1 MRTTILLMLAILNC
15 RAIWADDVEIDVK
28 SGLWA
33 ITRSVEV
40 KSGMSAAEKAAQAD
54 VQKTALGAGA
64 GLVALLD
71 KPMVTKECYGQ
82 GQVSGWAYPQG
93 QMKMAMNSC
102 KRVKVKSTTST
113 REIRYD
119 CPNSGKPVSF
129 TYLFTASSTEAW
141 TASEETVGVDVWR
154 DQKEVASSPLQR
166 VIVRKTSG
174 KWLGPACGDV
184 RE

>member
-1 MRTTILLMLAILNC
+1 MRTKILLMLAILNC
-15 RAIWADDVEIDVK
+15 RAIWADDVEINVK
-28 SGLWA
+28 AGLWEV
-33 ITRSVEV
+33 TRAVEV
-40 KSGMSAAEKAAQAD
+40 KSGMSAAEKAAKED
-54 VQKTALGAGA
+54 IQKKALGAGA

-71 KPMVTKECYGQ
+71 KPIVSKECYSQ
-82 GQVSGWAYPQG
+82 GQVSASAYPQG

-102 KRVKVKSTTST
+102 KQVKVKSTSST

>member
-1 MRTTILLMLAILNC
+1 MTLAILNC
-15 RAIWADDVEIDVK
+15 CAIWAADVEINVK
-28 SGLWA
+28 AGLWE

-40 KSGMSAAEKAAQAD
+40 KSGMSAAEKTAKED
-54 VQKTALGAGA
+54 VQKTVLGAGGA
-64 GLVALLD
+64 LVALLD
-71 KPMVTKECYGQ
+71 KPMVTKECFAE

-102 KRVKVKSTTST
+102 KQVKVKSTSST

-129 TYLFTASSTEAW
+129 TYLFTAANTETW
-141 TASEETVGVDVWR
+141 TVSEETVGTDVWR

-166 VIVRKTSG
+166 VLLRKTSG
-174 KWLGPACGDV
+174 KWLGPACGDA